1 MYMIKT
7 VIFDLDNTL
16 YDCIG
21 IEHDVTRE
29 EMAAY
34 VREAFGWTAE
44 EYLRRLDEATE
55 VLIGIAGCTGS
66 CRNRVIRYQFMME
79 KAGFPIHPHVMKM
92 YEIHWDGMLRRM
104 KPYPE
109 VREVL
114 RRLREGGIRIGVG
127 TDLTAE
133 IQYRKMETL
142 GIIQWIDFV
151 VTSEEASLEKPSEI
165 FFEQCRKKMRCE
177 TEECLFIG
185 DRIDKDYEGARQ
197 AGMQALWLNRESA
210 EVPEG
215 IEMIRDLTEI
225 FPYLETKE

>member
-1 MYMIKT
+1 MCMIRT

-21 IEHDVTRE
+21 IDRDVTRK

-55 VLIGIAGCTGS
+55 ELIGIAGCTGS

-92 YEIHWDGMLRRM
+92 YEIYWDGMLRRM

-109 VREVL
+109 VKEVL
-114 RRLREGGIRIGVG
+114 RRLGERGIRIGVG

-142 GIIQWIDFV
+142 GIIQSIDFV

-225 FPYLETKE
+225 FPYLETRE

>member
-1 MYMIKT
+1 MYMIRT

-16 YDCIG
+16 YDCSG
-21 IEHDVTRE
+21 TDREVTQE

-34 VREAFGWTAE
+34 VRETFGWSAE
-44 EYLRRLDEATE
+44 EYLRRLDDATE
-55 VLIGIAGCTGS
+55 ELIGIAGCTGS

-79 KAGFPIHPHVMKM
+79 DAGFPIHPHVMKM
-92 YEIHWDGMLRRM
+92 YEIYWEGMLRRM

-109 VREVL
+109 VKEVL
-114 RRLREGGIRIGVG
+114 ERLRRSGIRIGVG

-142 GIIQWIDFV
+142 GIIPSIDFL
-151 VTSEEASLEKPSEI
+151 VTSEEASLEKPTEI
-165 FFEQCRKKMRCE
+165 FFDQCRKKMRCRA
-177 TEECLFIG
+177 EECLFIG
-185 DRIDKDYEGARQ
+185 DRIDKDYEGAKQ
-197 AGMQALWLNRESA
+197 AGMQALWLNREGA

-225 FPYLETKE
+225 FPYIESKE